1 MADVTGNDSTNA
13 DSAKAGSASAP
24 ATGTPATGTPA
35 IMTTWR
41 SLAEV
46 PRSLGPAIVTLGN
59 FDGVHRGHQA
69 VLTRMVAD
77 ARECGQV
84 AIAMT
89 FNPHPKAVHDP
100 AHPPVLITG
109 LDDRLERLADTGLD
123 GALVVRYTLDF
134 AQQTAE
140 DFVRTYLVE
149 GLRAATVVVGS
160 DTRFGRG
167 NAGDVNTMRELGE
180 KFGFAVEVID
190 DACAVSQS
198 GRRWS
203 STWVRELLDAGD
215 LPAAADVLG
224 RQHRLR
230 GTVIHGDA
238 LGRTIGFPTANLDV
252 SAGMIPRHGVYA
264 GWLTVL
270 DTRDNALAAGLVGSP
285 MKAAVSLGH
294 NYTVGGSDLRVEAFA
309 LDAVGIDIYDT
320 EVALDLVQWR
330 RPMLDFGSLEALTT
344 ALDEDVVWT
353 REVLAQGH
361 DST

>member
-1 MADVTGNDSTNA
+1 
-13 DSAKAGSASAP
+13 
-24 ATGTPATGTPA
+24 
-35 IMTTWR
+35 MTTWH
-41 SLAEV
+41 SLADI
-46 PRSLGPAIVTLGN
+46 PADLGPAIVTLGN
-59 FDGVHRGHQA
+59 FDGVHLGHQA

-77 ARECGQV
+77 ARARGQV

-89 FNPHPKAVHDP
+89 FDPHPKAVHDP
-100 AHPPVLITG
+100 IHPPVLITG
-109 LDDRLERLADTGLD
+109 IEDRLDRLAETGLD

-140 DFVRTYLVE
+140 DFVRRYLVE
-149 GLRAATVVVGS
+149 GLRAATVVVGQ

-167 NAGDVNTMRELGE
+167 NAGDVQTMRELGQ
-180 KFGFAVEVID
+180 KFGFDVEVID

-203 STWVRELLDAGD
+203 STWVRELLDSGD
-215 LPAAADVLG
+215 IPGANAVLG
-224 RQHRLR
+224 RAHRLR

-270 DTRDNALAAGLVGSP
+270 DARENELAVPLVNRP
-285 MKAAVSLGH
+285 LKAAVSMGH

-309 LDAVGIDIYDT
+309 LDSKDIDIYDT
-320 EVALDLVQWR
+320 EVALDLVRWR

-344 ALDEDVVWT
+344 ALDEDVAWT
-353 REVLAQGH
+353 REVLSQGH
-361 DST
+361 DSC